1 MRRIKIKRPGR
12 SNPHCS
18 YHYGGQCQ
26 NPSHNHYG
34 AYGFYGATAKLAKLY
49 KVGTKYDVNSIKRLG
64 ELLSSKFPDG
74 TGGTDFFDESIV
86 IGEMIDNTDGLYS
99 TKIQDVVKNAQISL
113 GLLVNGQPD
122 GLVGPTTWRKL
133 GASTAETP
141 TAGTSGSSGGSSDSP
156 DDVLAVG
163 TTTTIKDEVWF
174 YPAVGIG
181 GLGLLVILLKML
193 KRKKK
198 KKSSQMRMN
207 RW

>member
-1 MRRIKIKRPGR
+1 MRRIKIKRPSR
-12 SNPHCS
+12 RNPHCS
-18 YHYGGQCQ
+18 YHYGGHCQ

-34 AYGFYGATAKLAKLY
+34 AYGSYGATAKLAKLY

-64 ELLSSKFPDG
+64 ELLASKFPDG
-74 TGGTDFFDESIV
+74 TGGSDFFNESIV

-99 TKIQDVVKNAQISL
+99 KTIQDVVKNAQISL
-113 GLLVNGQPD
+113 GLLVDGQPD

-141 TAGTSGSSGGSSDSP
+141 TAGTSGSSGGSSGSS
-156 DDVLAVG
+156 DVRYAR
-163 TTTTIKDEVWF
+163 TTTIMDKVWF
-174 YPAVGIG
+174 YPAVGVG
-181 GLGLLVILLKML
+181 GLGLLIVILKML
-193 KRKKK
+193 KGKK